1 MAQTSANIPKNSG
14 EAILAADETT
24 DDAVSVLGSI
34 SSSSASVS
42 SSILDYRTENGRTY
56 HRYKD
61 GKYSYPNDETE
72 SDRLEM
78 QHNLFLVTYD
88 NKLGTA
94 PPNDTSL
101 GVEVKRVLDVG
112 TGTGVW
118 AVEFGDEHPEAE
130 VLGVDLSAIQPDFL
144 RLTISKNPGHSPS
157 PCRTGESIYR
167 DATTAWPP
175 STLCTDTSPFS
186 ALEKSGRAFQSIPA
200 LRGMMLDIG
209 FRDVTMTKYKWPT
222 NPWAKDAKH
231 KKIGAWNNE
240 NLNAGVEAWAMA
252 PFTRVHG
259 WTRVEVQG
267 FLVDVRKD
275 LGDRRIHAY
284 WPIYSLWGRKPT
296 VEEARGIGN

>member
-157 PCRTGESIYR
+157 RSI
-167 DATTAWPP
+167 
-175 STLCTDTSPFS
+175 TS
-186 ALEKSGRAFQSIPA
+186 
-200 LRGMMLDIG
+200 
-209 FRDVTMTKYKWPT
+209 
-222 NPWAKDAKH
+222 
-231 KKIGAWNNE
+231 
-240 NLNAGVEAWAMA
+240 
-252 PFTRVHG
+252 
-259 WTRVEVQG
+259 
-267 FLVDVRKD
+267 
-275 LGDRRIHAY
+275 
-284 WPIYSLWGRKPT
+284 T
-296 VEEARGIGN
+296 VE